1 MGERTLPSRGLSLP
15 TPSKSKTCPG
25 VRRDSETG
33 LCRHCAS
40 DTAERACLDSATAM
54 RPLAD
59 CRIAKQASRNRR
71 RHRASQSNRA
81 TIREDACVAGYQC
94 RSCCIL
100 DYHTHMHQSAASHT
114 WTNFFFEKES
124 SLPDRSENKAAR
136 PRPFLHPPPCPV
148 ACRGACRTFAPPPS
162 PPHPHHLGHG
172 THVNQ
177 ALNPERTCRVP
188 SRPTV

>member
-1 MGERTLPSRGLSLP
+1 MECWTEQGWVGERTLPSRGLSLP

-71 RHRASQSNRA
+71 RRRASQSNRA

-94 RSCCIL
+94 RSYCMPDSRL
-100 DYHTHMHQSAASHT
+100 SHTHTHQSAASHT

-136 PRPFLHPPPCPV
+136 PRPFLHPPPLVPLPAAV
-148 ACRGACRTFAPPPS
+148 LAGLLAPPPL
-162 PPHPHHLGHG
+162 PIPTTLAM
-172 THVNQ
+172 V
-177 ALNPERTCRVP
+177 RT
-188 SRPTV
+188 